1 LIAFFSF
8 KGPLRTLPRQNIIR
22 PLILKVIQKLFKVCI
37 VQFNRLKEDILKLI
51 ELEQETLDLLEQPIP
66 HIFESS
72 QEFFAFFADDFK
84 LPGYFLF
91 FVLGRG
97 RVLQTEGEK

>member
-1 LIAFFSF
+1 M
-8 KGPLRTLPRQNIIR
+8 
-22 PLILKVIQKLFKVCI
+22 
-37 VQFNRLKEDILKLI
+37 QFNRLKEDILKLI

-97 RVLQTEGEK
+97 RVLQTEGEKWAAEGLGRGHEEIGA